1 MLAGMSPR
9 PGEVAMRAPNKQ
21 RERGPGRERGR
32 VMLVCEA
39 DRWDS
44 DTRER
49 TSRERI
55 AMTAENEITKEQTD
69 RYS

>member
-9 PGEVAMRAPNKQ
+9 PGEVAMRAPNK
-21 RERGPGRERGR
+21 REQGR

-44 DTRER
+44 GTRER